1 MRSWREWLPRV
12 LVESALIVFS
22 ILLALAA
29 DGWWESRK
37 ERLLAEQA
45 LDSFIQEI
53 RANRE
58 SLQRIMPYHAGL
70 YSQFQALSSAGPV
83 LTFGDL
89 RRIEGFQ
96 GFRPAFLTDTAWRTA
111 LATGALVHMDYE
123 IVARLSA
130 LYTLQQRFVETS
142 RPDFIQGA
150 GAWTDANIG
159 STVLSALLYLG
170 DVTAGE
176 QGLLESYELVLNAL
190 GAGDDG

>member
-1 MRSWREWLPRV
+1 MRTWREWLPRV
-12 LVESALIVFS
+12 LLESALVVFS

-58 SLQRIMPYHAGL
+58 NLRRVMPYHAEL
-70 YSQFQALSSAGPV
+70 YSQFQALNNGGAV
-83 LTFGDL
+83 RTFNDL
-89 RRIEGFQ
+89 RQVEGFQ

-111 LATGALVHMDYE
+111 LATGALNHMEYE
-123 IVARLSA
+123 TVSRLSA
-130 LYTLQQRFVETS
+130 LYTAQQRFVETS
-142 RPDFIQGA
+142 WPDFITGA

-159 STVLSALLYLG
+159 STVLSVVIYLS

-176 QGLLESYELVLNAL
+176 QELLVFYDTVLKTL
-190 GAGDDG
+190 GAGDDE